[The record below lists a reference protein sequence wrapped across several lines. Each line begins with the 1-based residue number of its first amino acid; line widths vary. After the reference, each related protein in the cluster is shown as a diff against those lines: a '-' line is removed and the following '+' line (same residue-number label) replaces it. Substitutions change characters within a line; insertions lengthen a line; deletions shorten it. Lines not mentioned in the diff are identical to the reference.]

1 MILFASRNRH
11 KLAEIRAILGPSILS
26 TDDLPDLPHIEETAD
41 TFEGNAILK
50 ARGLALASGLWTL
63 ADDSGLEVDALHGEP
78 GVQSAYYAGRH
89 ATDADNLNKLHH
101 AMRGVSNRAARFRCV
116 LALSSPDGQTRT
128 LSGVCE
134 GRLADTPRGAN
145 GFGYD
150 PLFIP
155 DGHSSTFAELPAS
168 TKNALSHRARALA
181 VAKHEWAE
189 HFASFA

>member
-1 MILFASRNRH
+1 MLFASRNRH
-11 KLAEIRAILGPSILS
+11 KLAEIRAILGPGILS
-26 TDDLPDLPHIEETAD
+26 TDDLPNLPRIEETAD

-89 ATDADNLNKLHH
+89 ATDADNLHKLVES
-101 AMRGVSNRAARFRCV
+101 MRGVSNRAARFRCA
-116 LALSSPDGQTRT
+116 LALSSPTGETSVIIAT
-128 LSGVCE
+128 CE
-134 GRLADTPRGAN
+134 GRLADAPRGAN

-155 DGHSSTFAELPAS
+155 DGHTETFAELPPE

-181 VAKHEWAE
+181 AAKREWAKE
-189 HFASFA
+189 LP

>member
-1 MILFASRNRH
+1 MKILFASRNRH
-11 KLAEIRAILGPSILS
+11 KLAEVRAILGPGILS
-26 TDDLPDLPHIEETAD
+26 TDDLPNLPHIEETAD

-89 ATDADNLNKLHH
+89 ATDADNLKKLHD

-128 LSGVCE
+128 VSGVCE
-134 GRLADTPRGAN
+134 GRLAETPRGAN

-155 DGHSSTFAELPAS
+155 EGHSSTFAELPPE
-168 TKNALSHRARALA
+168 TKNALSHRARALTA
-181 VAKHEWAE
+181 AKREWSKE
-189 HFASFA
+189 LP